1 MNQVRKSIFALAV
14 LAVCGISHA
23 QQAAT
28 ASSPSGRL
36 GQRYVGTSYGIA
48 DYQGLPEEFHDASI
62 GVNLPVTKALDVDFG
77 YGYQWLRNNPVD
89 VSAHSVDAGAT
100 FYTTKRGMKPFVSA
114 SLAYLWSEYSYAG
127 SSFKDDEGFFGIS
140 LGLEAPVGP
149 IVLTPS
155 ISYSDSFSDND
166 PSYSYGIDA
175 HYWLTQKIGLR
186 AALSYSDYDGDLESL
201 NYRVGVR
208 VKF

>member
-1 MNQVRKSIFALAV
+1 MALAL
-14 LAVCGISHA
+14 LALCGISHA

-28 ASSPSGRL
+28 AGAPSGRL

-48 DYQGLPEEFHDASI
+48 DYQGLAEEFHDASL

-89 VSAHSVDAGAT
+89 VSAHSLDAGAT
-100 FYTTKRGMKPFVSA
+100 LYTAKRGVKPFVSA
-114 SLAYLWSEYSYAG
+114 SLAYVWTKYSFAG
-127 SSFKDDEGFFGIS
+127 NAIKKDDEGVFGVA
-140 LGLEAPVGP
+140 LGLETSVGP

-155 ISYSDSFSDND
+155 VGYSDSFKDNN
-166 PSYSYGIDA
+166 PAYSYGIDA

-208 VKF
+208 VSF